1 MAVDSSLAEHLT
13 ETLAPLGAIVV
24 RRMFGGAGVYC
35 DGLMLG
41 LVAEDVL
48 YFKVDDHNRTD
59 YAGAGMG
66 PFIYE
71 GKGKPI
77 EMPYWRVPD
86 RLFDEPDEMVAWA
99 AKSLAVARRAA
110 NAKSAKSARAGPR
123 TKAPTT
129 STQKRKT
136 AGKGSKR

>member
-1 MAVDSSLAEHLT
+1 MPVDSSLAEHLI
-13 ETLAPLGAIVV
+13 ETLSALGAITV

-41 LVAEDVL
+41 LIAYDVL
-48 YFKVDDHNRTD
+48 YFKVDDQIRGD
-59 YAGAGMG
+59 YVAEGMG
-66 PFIYE
+66 PFVYE

-77 EMPYWRVPD
+77 EMSYWRVPD
-86 RLFDEPDEMVAWA
+86 RLFDESDEMVAWA

-110 NAKSAKSARAGPR
+110 NAKSARSSRAGPG
-123 TKAPTT
+123 TKTPTT
-129 STQKRKT
+129 STQKRRT